1 MFQCIIT
8 FRGDF
13 MSIVDSKYVLGSI
26 ILDHP
31 PTSNR
36 KWLSHFEKKL
46 RLAKFN
52 DETIRKY
59 IDEYML
65 LFCNHYVESSVF
77 IRNATLALA
86 FKDQFFYYLF
96 IYLEQFYSDTYL
108 KVSDCQ
114 TLKRMFIDYHNQLN
128 EMADVFLEFYDLE
141 TLNSQKEQI
150 NKILY
155 FYRIIEEFMIRYY
168 NYSIIGTSNQ
178 KVIIT
183 ACSNCD
189 KRFDTYLMQ
198 GYSIL
203 RYQKIFLAES
213 LQYEFLPALPTRD
226 LGFPVDEYVEVV
238 DDKKIGNQQFVKV
251 LQ

>member
-13 MSIVDSKYVLGSI
+13 MSIVDSKYVLESI
-26 ILDHP
+26 ILDHQ

-36 KWLSHFEKKL
+36 TWLSLFEKRL

-65 LFCNHYVESSVF
+65 LFCNHYVESSDF
-77 IRNATLALA
+77 IMNATLA
-86 FKDQFFYYLF
+86 FRDQFFYYLF

-114 TLKRMFIDYHNQLN
+114 TLKRMFIDYHYQLN
-128 EMADVFLEFYDLE
+128 RMADTFLEFYDLE
-141 TLNSQKEQI
+141 ALNSQKELI
-150 NKILY
+150 NKILH

-168 NYSIIGTSNQ
+168 NYSVIGTSDQ

-189 KRFDTYLMQ
+189 RKFYTYLTQ

-213 LQYEFLPALPTRD
+213 LQYEFLPVLPTRD